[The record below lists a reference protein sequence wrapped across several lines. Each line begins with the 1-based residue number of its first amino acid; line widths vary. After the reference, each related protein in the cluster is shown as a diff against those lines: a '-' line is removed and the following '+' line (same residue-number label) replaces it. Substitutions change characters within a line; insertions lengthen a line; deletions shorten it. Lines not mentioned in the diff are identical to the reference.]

1 MFDQLRK
8 YYAGKTVL
16 VTGHTGFKGSWLS
29 LWLIEFGANVVGYA
43 LDPDNNDGIFS
54 LVGLTNDLID
64 IRGDIRDF
72 DSLSKVMQQH
82 QPDVVFHLA
91 AQALVGESYENP
103 EETYSVN
110 IMGTLNLLQLLRQ
123 LEKKVEVVV
132 VTTDK
137 VYRNDENQRA
147 FIETDPLGGYDPYS
161 SSKACSDIL
170 VDSWRYSFFP
180 IDNYNNHKKCL
191 STARAG
197 NVIGGGD
204 RAKNRLL
211 PDVFNAIKFSTTLEI
226 RSRNSVRP
234 WQHVLEPVY
243 GYLLLAYKMNENP
256 LTYGTSWNF
265 GPDTT
270 QLYSVESIISLL
282 TDKLPALKVSYID
295 NVIKETKFLMIDS
308 TKALEQLGWNS
319 LMNVDETLELIVE
332 WESHSKEDNIKS
344 ITRNQ
349 ILKYAQRITEIAR
362 LKL

>member
-1 MFDQLRK
+1 MIDQLRN
-8 YYAGKTVL
+8 YYNGKTVL

-29 LWLIEFGANVVGYA
+29 LWLIELGANVVGYA
-43 LDPDNNDGIFS
+43 LEPYSKDCIFT
-54 LVGLTNDLID
+54 LAGLTKEMTD
-64 IRGDIRDF
+64 IRGDIRDL
-72 DSLSKVMQQH
+72 DSLSNLIHQH

-91 AQALVGESYENP
+91 AQALVAESYENP
-103 EETYSVN
+103 EKTYAINV
-110 IMGTLNLLQLLRQ
+110 MGTLNLLQSLRT
-123 LEKKVEVVV
+123 LEKKVEVVI

-137 VYRNDENQRA
+137 VYRNDENQKA
-147 FIETDPLGGYDPYS
+147 FVESDPLGGYDPYS

-180 IDNYNNHKKCL
+180 IDKYNNHKKCI
-191 STARAG
+191 STVRAG

-282 TDKLPALKVSYID
+282 SEKLPALKVTYID
-295 NVIKETKFLMIDS
+295 NIIKETKFLMVDS
-308 TKALEQLGWNS
+308 TKAWEQLGWSS
-319 LMNVDETLELIVE
+319 LISVDETLELIVE
-332 WESHSKEDNIKS
+332 WESHSKKNNIKS

-349 ILKYAQRITEIAR
+349 ILNYSQKISEKR
-362 LKL
+362 K

>member
-1 MFDQLRK
+1 
-8 YYAGKTVL
+8 
-16 VTGHTGFKGSWLS
+16 
-29 LWLIEFGANVVGYA
+29 VV
-43 LDPDNNDGIFS
+43 I
-54 LVGLTNDLID
+54 
-64 IRGDIRDF
+64 
-72 DSLSKVMQQH
+72 
-82 QPDVVFHLA
+82 
-91 AQALVGESYENP
+91 
-103 EETYSVN
+103 
-110 IMGTLNLLQLLRQ
+110 
-123 LEKKVEVVV
+123 

-137 VYRNDENQRA
+137 VYRNDENQKA
-147 FIETDPLGGYDPYS
+147 FVESDPLGGYDPYS

-180 IDNYNNHKKCL
+180 IDKYNNHKKCI
-191 STARAG
+191 STVRAG

-211 PDVFNAIKFSTTLEI
+211 PDVFNAIKFSKTLEI

-308 TKALEQLGWNS
+308 TKASEQLGWNS

-349 ILKYAQRITEIAR
+349 ILKYAQKISEKR
-362 LKL
+362 K

>member
-1 MFDQLRK
+1 MIDQLRN
-8 YYAGKTVL
+8 YYTGKSVL

-29 LWLIEFGANVVGYA
+29 SWLIELGANVVGYA
-43 LDPDNNDGIFS
+43 LDPYSRDDIFTLIRLS
-54 LVGLTNDLID
+54 KDLID

-72 DSLSKVMQQH
+72 DSLSKVIYQH

-91 AQALVGESYENP
+91 AQALVGESYEHP
-103 EETYSVN
+103 EETYAINV
-110 IMGTLNLLQLLRQ
+110 MGTLNLLQSLRP
-123 LEKKVEVVV
+123 LEKKVEVVI

-137 VYRNDENQRA
+137 VYRNDENQKA
-147 FIETDPLGGYDPYS
+147 FVESDPLGGYDPYS

-180 IDNYNNHKKCL
+180 IDKYNNHKKCI
-191 STARAG
+191 STVRAG

-211 PDVFNAIKFSTTLEI
+211 PDVFNAIKFSEILEI

-256 LTYGTSWNF
+256 LRYGTSWNF

-270 QLYSVESIISLL
+270 QIYSVESIISLL
-282 TDKLPALKVSYID
+282 TDKLPALKVSYTG

-308 TKALEQLGWNS
+308 TKASEQLGWIS

-349 ILKYAQRITEIAR
+349 ILKYAQKISEKR
-362 LKL
+362 K

>member
-1 MFDQLRK
+1 MIDQLRN
-8 YYAGKTVL
+8 YYTGKTVL

-29 LWLIEFGANVVGYA
+29 SWLIELGANVVGYA
-43 LDPDNNDGIFS
+43 LDPYSKDDVFTLIRLS
-54 LVGLTNDLID
+54 KDLID

-72 DSLSKVMQQH
+72 DSLSKVIYQH

-91 AQALVGESYENP
+91 AQALVGESYEHP
-103 EETYSVN
+103 EETYAINV
-110 IMGTLNLLQLLRQ
+110 MGTLNLLQSLRP
-123 LEKKVEVVV
+123 LEKKVEVVI

-137 VYRNDENQRA
+137 VYRNDENQKA
-147 FIETDPLGGYDPYS
+147 FVESDPLGGYDPYS

-180 IDNYNNHKKCL
+180 IDKYNNHKKCL

-211 PDVFNAIKFSTTLEI
+211 PDVFSAIKFSEILEI
-226 RSRNSVRP
+226 RSRHSVRP

-256 LTYGTSWNF
+256 LRYGTSWNF

-270 QLYSVESIISLL
+270 QIYSVESIISLL
-282 TDKLPALKVSYID
+282 TDKLPALRVSYTG

-308 TKALEQLGWNS
+308 TKASEQLGWIS

-349 ILKYAQRITEIAR
+349 ILKYAQKINEKR
-362 LKL
+362 K

>member
-1 MFDQLRK
+1 MIDQLRN
-8 YYAGKTVL
+8 YYTGKTVL

-29 LWLIEFGANVVGYA
+29 LWLIELGANVVGYA
-43 LDPDNNDGIFS
+43 LDPSSKDCIFT
-54 LVGLTNDLID
+54 LTGLTKEMTD
-64 IRGDIRDF
+64 IRGDIRDL
-72 DSLSKVMQQH
+72 DSLSNLIHQH

-91 AQALVGESYENP
+91 AQALVGESYEYP
-103 EETYSVN
+103 EETYTVN
-110 IMGTLNLLQLLRQ
+110 VIGTMNLLQSLRT
-123 LEKKVEVVV
+123 LNKKVEVVV

-180 IDNYNNHKKCL
+180 IDKYNNHKKCI
-191 STARAG
+191 STVRSG

-256 LTYGTSWNF
+256 LTYGNSWNF

-270 QLYSVESIISLL
+270 QLYSVESIISFLL
-282 TDKLPALKVSYID
+282 KKLPALKVINID
-295 NVIKETKFLMIDS
+295 NPVKETKFLMIDS
-308 TKALEQLGWNS
+308 SKASEQLGWKS
-319 LMNVDETLELIVE
+319 LLTVNETIE
-332 WESHSKEDNIKS
+332 WILRWEAHSKKDNIMDISKG
-344 ITRNQ
+344 Q
-349 ILKYAQRITEIAR
+349 ILKYTHLLQ
-362 LKL
+362 K

>member
-1 MFDQLRK
+1 MIDQLRN
-8 YYAGKTVL
+8 YYTGKTVL

-29 LWLIEFGANVVGYA
+29 SWLIELGANVVGYS
-43 LDPDNNDGIFS
+43 LDPNSKDGIFS
-54 LVGLTNDLID
+54 LVGLSEDLID

-72 DSLSKVMQQH
+72 DSLSKVIYQH

-91 AQALVGESYENP
+91 AQALVGESYEHP
-103 EETYSVN
+103 QETYAINV
-110 IMGTLNLLQLLRQ
+110 MGTLNLLQSLRP
-123 LEKKVEVVV
+123 LEKKVEVVI

-137 VYRNDENQRA
+137 VYRNDEKQKA
-147 FIETDPLGGYDPYS
+147 FVESDPLGGYDPYS

-180 IDNYNNHKKCL
+180 IDKYNNHKKCI
-191 STARAG
+191 STVRAG

-211 PDVFNAIKFSTTLEI
+211 PDVFNAIKFSKTLEI

-282 TDKLPALKVSYID
+282 TDKLPTLKVSYID

-308 TKALEQLGWNS
+308 TKASEQLGWNS

-349 ILKYAQRITEIAR
+349 ILKYAQKISEKR
-362 LKL
+362 K